1 MIRKNKQE
9 ERIAK
14 SCSLVEVRR
23 NASQSQSYTDQKRY
37 TAGVPIAS
45 PYFRGS
51 VMGLHVNSSGFPR
64 LGRDVE
70 YAVKSVIIAPPHS
83 RNEGE

>member
-1 MIRKNKQE
+1 MIRKNKQK
-9 ERIAK
+9 RIAK
-14 SCSLVEVRR
+14 SLSLVEVRR

-70 YAVKSVIIAPPHS
+70 NAVKSVIIAPPHS
-83 RNEGE
+83 RNEGK